1 MLPLTDIL
9 FNFVEL
15 SLAKWP
21 VPKAS
26 LLSLMTG
33 RRFQYCIQD
42 THADTYLQVGIF
54 RKLNIEESENYSFL
68 TKKRLCV
75 NILYFTTSTRFG
87 CKRSN

>member
-42 THADTYLQVGIF
+42 THADTYLRVGIF

-68 TKKRLCV
+68 TKKKVMCKYIV
-75 NILYFTTSTRFG
+75 FHYFDTFWV
-87 CKRSN
+87 